1 MAGAQRPAARRG
13 STRSLTAWL
22 RQHRA
27 SIIDTANNLRTNRG
41 AVVLSVLVIGVT
53 LSLPLGVHVVQENF
67 LALVSSLGSRPQAS
81 LFLKPTATRQEA
93 EALAALLRRDERL
106 GSVVVVDKDVALA
119 EFAGFFDL
127 GDVVATLAENPLP
140 YTVVVEIEASQI
152 GGERGLRLRSELE
165 RTAGVAEAQFDVTW
179 IRRLQAVSDL
189 AARAVAV
196 FTTIL
201 AVGVILITGN
211 TIRIGIHN
219 RREEIEVAKLCG
231 ATDAFVR
238 RPFLYN
244 GALQGLLG
252 AMIACGIVAAAV
264 ALLGAPMA
272 TLASLYE
279 SDVQLINISELSL
292 VSALSFG
299 AALGWFGAWIAVAV
313 YLRRIDVTRSD

>member
-41 AVVLSVLVIGVT
+41 AVVLVIGVT

-140 YTVVVEIEASQI
+140 YTVVVEIEAYAI
-152 GGERGLRLRSELE
+152 LGGR
-165 RTAGVAEAQFDVTW
+165 
-179 IRRLQAVSDL
+179 
-189 AARAVAV
+189 
-196 FTTIL
+196 
-201 AVGVILITGN
+201 
-211 TIRIGIHN
+211 
-219 RREEIEVAKLCG
+219 
-231 ATDAFVR
+231 
-238 RPFLYN
+238 
-244 GALQGLLG
+244 
-252 AMIACGIVAAAV
+252 
-264 ALLGAPMA
+264 
-272 TLASLYE
+272 
-279 SDVQLINISELSL
+279 
-292 VSALSFG
+292 
-299 AALGWFGAWIAVAV
+299 
-313 YLRRIDVTRSD
+313 